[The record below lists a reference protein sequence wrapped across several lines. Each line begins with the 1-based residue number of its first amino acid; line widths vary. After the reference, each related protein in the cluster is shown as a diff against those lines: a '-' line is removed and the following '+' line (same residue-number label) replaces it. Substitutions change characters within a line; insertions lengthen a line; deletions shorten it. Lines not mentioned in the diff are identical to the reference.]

1 MRISKD
7 TAERIVNYLGTEA
20 PPPMHPKYYHKAGN
34 LSSYCDKDGDGVPA
48 YSLDALNKLYYNSYM
63 LNRKHKPINQTYH
76 RNTINVVLQDGWKIK
91 ISNRAKKQKVSMSEI
106 VRNAIKWFLG
116 L

>member
-1 MRISKD
+1 
-7 TAERIVNYLGTEA
+7 
-20 PPPMHPKYYHKAGN
+20 
-34 LSSYCDKDGDGVPA
+34 
-48 YSLDALNKLYYNSYM
+48 M

-91 ISNRAKKQKVSMSEI
+91 ISNRAKMQKVSTSEI